1 MKLLKELF
9 LDELADIY
17 DAEQRIVKALPKLA
31 ASATCA
37 KLKTAFLAHL
47 QQTEGH
53 VTKLEQVFQ
62 LFGETAKGKTC
73 EATVGLL
80 KEGAQLA
87 ADFKGSPA
95 INAAL
100 VSAAQRVEHYEIATY
115 GCLHEWARLLG
126 HSEAAGILKTIL
138 NEEQAANEALKA
150 LAGDKL
156 NEEAL
161 HEPWSKE
168 LEARRIEGLR
178 EDRASSLV

>member
-80 KEGAQLA
+80 NLKTAVGAQPVGA
-87 ADFKGSPA
+87 
-95 INAAL
+95 
-100 VSAAQRVEHYEIATY
+100 V
-115 GCLHEWARLLG
+115 
-126 HSEAAGILKTIL
+126 AG
-138 NEEQAANEALKA
+138 
-150 LAGDKL
+150 
-156 NEEAL
+156 
-161 HEPWSKE
+161 
-168 LEARRIEGLR
+168 
-178 EDRASSLV
+178 